1 MEVSMTSASRIASF
15 AVLAGFLLATHSAA
29 AQSEQDFFK
38 GKTVNILIGFGPGG
52 ANDVWARTIA
62 KHIGNH
68 LPGHPSV
75 VPQNAPGAGGLKLM
89 NTLYNISPKDG
100 TAIGLVNRGIPL
112 EPLLGGTGTQFDP
125 LKMIW
130 IGSPDKDITV
140 CAARKDAQVQTMKDL
155 FNKEL
160 VVGATGSGADTA
172 VYPEFLHELLG
183 MKFRTIKGYKGSHD
197 IALAMER
204 NEVQGICLAYD
215 SLQRQ
220 TLARE
225 GKLNILFQAALKP
238 DPRLKR
244 IPVGTDLARSDAD
257 RQALQLFFARVALG
271 RPFVAPPGLP
281 SQRVTTLRT
290 AFDETMKDPAFLA
303 DAKQQKLSVDAITG
317 QEIAAI
323 IADVYKTPKDVVQRT
338 AEALGH
344 ISKDKKAN

>member
-15 AVLAGFLLATHSAA
+15 AVLAGFILAAHSAA

-112 EPLLGGTGTQFDP
+112 EPLLGGAGTQFDP
-125 LKMIW
+125 LKMTW

-140 CAARKDAQVQTMKDL
+140 CAARKDAQVHTMKDL
-155 FNKEL
+155 FDKEL

-238 DPRLKR
+238 DPRLKG

-271 RPFVAPPGLP
+271 RPFVAPPGLSP
-281 SQRVTTLRT
+281 QRATTLRT
-290 AFDETMKDPAFLA
+290 AFDETMKDPAFQA

-323 IADVYKTPKDVVQRT
+323 IADVYKTPKDVVKRT